1 LTAGQAAHY
10 REGLMKFRSQAI
22 RFAAVAAVAAVLAA
36 CGSSSA
42 VSSSVKSAPTT
53 VAATTTT
60 SLGRV
65 TIAKAVNTEDLTAVD
80 VAQKEGYFT
89 QAGVDVKSILVG
101 GSSVVNASLQSG
113 SVQFG
118 LASAAAVLLAES
130 HNIPLVVVGAIT
142 QGDNAQLVVSNSWIK
157 SHNLSPTQ
165 PIAARIKGLEGTK
178 FARLST
184 SDGAALSDFEQ
195 ETGVPASS
203 ISNVAINSESAM
215 LAAMQHGL
223 VQEFIASPPT
233 STIAVLDSLGTVLAS
248 ARDLKFGAGQ
258 EYNVLITTP
267 AYAKAHPATVTAVTT
282 ALSKALSDM
291 SAQTPA
297 ALATVQSV
305 FPTLTPAVVKSSL
318 GFFSFAKG
326 MQQSQTGWNDALSF
340 AQATGI
346 LKPGV
351 TVSVSEGEI
360 WTNQYLK

>member
-1 LTAGQAAHY
+1 MNVRSHVAG
-10 REGLMKFRSQAI
+10 LVPM
-22 RFAAVAAVAAVLAA
+22 FAAAAVLAA

-42 VSSSVKSAPTT
+42 ISSSASGVSTT
-53 VAATTTT
+53 VAGTPTT
-60 SLGRV
+60 SLGSV

-89 QAGVDVKSILVG
+89 KAGVDVKSILVG

-130 HNIPLVVVGAIT
+130 HNIPLIVVGAIT
-142 QGDNAQLVVSNSWIK
+142 QGDNAQLVVSDAWIK
-157 SHNLSPTQ
+157 SHNLSPAE
-165 PIAARIKGLEGTK
+165 PIASRIKGLEGTK

-195 ETGVPASS
+195 ESGVPASS

-233 STIAVLDSLGTVLAS
+233 STIAVSDGLGTVLAS
-248 ARDLKFGAGQ
+248 AKDLKFGAGQ

-267 AYAKAHPATVTAVTT
+267 AYAKAHSAIVTAVTT
-282 ALSKALSDM
+282 ALGKALSDM

-297 ALATVQSV
+297 ALAAVQSV
-305 FPTLTPAVVKSSL
+305 FPTLTPGVVKSSL
-318 GFFSFAKG
+318 EFFSFAKG
-326 MQQSQTGWNDALSF
+326 MEQSQTGWNDALSF
-340 AQATGI
+340 AEATGI

-351 TVSVSEGEI
+351 VVSVSEGGI